1 MLEIKYISAT
11 SLSALEEILNSQYLN
26 NGYSPVG
33 NVTYLEDRL
42 MHYVQAVIKPVK
54 EPRPTI
60 SLEPPALN
68 KPRLS

>member
-1 MLEIKYISAT
+1 
-11 SLSALEEILNSQYLN
+11 
-26 NGYSPVG
+26 VG